1 MSISCE
7 CPECGKRLKAAESA
21 AGKKAKCPDCGAAV
35 PIPALKPKKKKPVA
49 EDDEFDLQK
58 LNIDAG
64 LEGPVDVDLVP
75 CPMCGEMIKKAAIK
89 CRYCGEDLEQ
99 GGKKKKQKQRR
110 SSSYTD
116 DEMQV
121 SDYLLC
127 FLCSGI
133 ACIASIIYLIQG
145 KPKAGK
151 MLAISFGM
159 VIFWNVVRF
168 AVSYFLQQQQP

>member
-1 MSISCE
+1 
-7 CPECGKRLKAAESA
+7 
-21 AGKKAKCPDCGAAV
+21 
-35 PIPALKPKKKKPVA
+35 
-49 EDDEFDLQK
+49 
-58 LNIDAG
+58 
-64 LEGPVDVDLVP
+64 
-75 CPMCGEMIKKAAIK
+75 MCGEMIKKAAIK
-89 CRYCGEDLEQ
+89 CRFCGEDLEQ

-151 MLAISFGM
+151 MLAISFCM